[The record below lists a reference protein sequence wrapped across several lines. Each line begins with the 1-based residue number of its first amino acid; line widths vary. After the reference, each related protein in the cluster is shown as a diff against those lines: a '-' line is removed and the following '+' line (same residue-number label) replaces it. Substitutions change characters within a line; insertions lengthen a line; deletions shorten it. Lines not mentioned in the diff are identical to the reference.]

1 MCFFFPSLRLAA
13 LSIWLSYIQSVLV
26 LQSHRNLRFPPSQ
39 FQNRAKTSEALRIA
53 RCFLTV
59 QVCFLGVFYDLVK
72 CVFFSSLRLAALSI
86 WLSHIQSVLVLQS
99 HRNLR
104 FPPSQFQNRAKTSEA
119 LRIARCFL
127 TVQVCF
133 LGVFRKWRHNQ
144 RTIALS
150 LEHKFVMADAKNL
163 HFQAQYFHLEGANVH
178 FNDRNRYSH
187 FW

>member
-1 MCFFFPSLRLAA
+1 MCFFP
-13 LSIWLSYIQSVLV
+13 
-26 LQSHRNLRFPPSQ
+26 
-39 FQNRAKTSEALRIA
+39 
-53 RCFLTV
+53 
-59 QVCFLGVFYDLVK
+59 
-72 CVFFSSLRLAALSI
+72 SLRLAALSI

-119 LRIARCFL
+119 LRIASCFL

-133 LGVFRKWRHNQ
+133 LGAFRKWHHNQ

-163 HFQAQYFHLEGANVH
+163 HFQAQYVAVFILEDALSVQTDNASMAVFILRMHYPSGRTWANICSSSGYESQV
-178 FNDRNRYSH
+178 
-187 FW
+187 

>member
-1 MCFFFPSLRLAA
+1 MCFFP
-13 LSIWLSYIQSVLV
+13 
-26 LQSHRNLRFPPSQ
+26 
-39 FQNRAKTSEALRIA
+39 
-53 RCFLTV
+53 
-59 QVCFLGVFYDLVK
+59 
-72 CVFFSSLRLAALSI
+72 SLRLAALSI

-163 HFQAQYFHLEGANVH
+163 HFQAQYLAVFILEDALSVQTDNASMAVFILRMHYPSGRTWANICSSSGYESQV
-178 FNDRNRYSH
+178 
-187 FW
+187 

>member
-1 MCFFFPSLRLAA
+1 MCFFP
-13 LSIWLSYIQSVLV
+13 
-26 LQSHRNLRFPPSQ
+26 
-39 FQNRAKTSEALRIA
+39 
-53 RCFLTV
+53 
-59 QVCFLGVFYDLVK
+59 
-72 CVFFSSLRLAALSI
+72 SLRLAALSI

-99 HRNLR
+99 HRNLW

-163 HFQAQYFHLEGANVH
+163 HFQAQYVAVFILEDALSVQTDNASMAVFVLRMHYPSGRTWANICSSSGYESQV
-178 FNDRNRYSH
+178 
-187 FW
+187 

>member
-1 MCFFFPSLRLAA
+1 MARRQVKLVLTLDRLACVLLLLLPVRIQIHLPVVR
-13 LSIWLSYIQSVLV
+13 LSVGTNCI
-26 LQSHRNLRFPPSQ
+26 
-39 FQNRAKTSEALRIA
+39 K
-53 RCFLTV
+53 
-59 QVCFLGVFYDLVK
+59 YDLVK
-72 CVFFSSLRLAALSI
+72 CVLFPSLRLAALSI

-119 LRIARCFL
+119 LIGSCFL

-133 LGVFRKWRHNQ
+133 LGAFRKWRHNQ

-163 HFQAQYFHLEGANVH
+163 YFQAQYFHLEGAKVH

-187 FW
+187 FWEAEKKAFL